1 MIMAQKVYYNGNV
14 VNPQTDYNA
23 VKNPNS
29 NGVLAQ
35 EVQSIVHSVTE
46 ETFTVDINYNRTI
59 ASNQLSATTTESED
73 AVYYAHTC
81 YFRAPSSDAKAKLVI
96 ICPGGGMG
104 AVSGYNYCNEGA
116 IFNAL
121 GYAVLSITGYSSAW
135 ATEHGVTRGAAPI
148 GSWYATEEVIKAYQY
163 VAEKYAWI
171 DKEAVFLTGES
182 QGGQVAENVAEMTNI
197 PFRAIALDA
206 PALSIENH
214 QMRLSSRT
222 AMINALYGMDGTYN
236 ADLCIGCDPY
246 TRNVSDSIGTTL
258 ANVTAKKYRN
268 TNAPT
273 LIIAGSSDSIVS
285 PNITKCYIRA
295 VMNAGGFLKFRYY
308 SGIGHGVVQYS
319 SVKGKVGMYDCTQG
333 MADILTWFARYGGY
347 SFTITEQE

>member
-1 MIMAQKVYYNGNV
+1 MAQKVYYNGNV

-29 NGVLAQ
+29 GGTLAQ
-35 EVQSIVHSVTE
+35 EFQSIVHPVTE

-59 ASNQLSATTTESED
+59 DSTQLSAVTPESED
-73 AVYYAHTC
+73 AVYYSHTC
-81 YFRAPSSDAKAKLVI
+81 YFRAPESGTKAKLVI
-96 ICPGGGMG
+96 ACPGGGG
-104 AVSGYNYCNEGA
+104 TAVDAYNYCNEGP
-116 IFNAL
+116 IWNYL
-121 GYAVLSITGYSSAW
+121 GYAVLGITGYSPVW
-135 ATEHGVTRGAAPI
+135 ATEQGVTSGAAPI
-148 GSWYATEEVIKAYQY
+148 GSWYATETVIKAYQY
-163 VAEKYAWI
+163 VIEKYAWI
-171 DKEAVFLTGES
+171 DRDAVFLYGES
-182 QGGQVAENVAEMTNI
+182 QGGHIAENVAEMTNI
-197 PFRAIALDA
+197 PFRAIVLDA

-222 AMINALYGMDGTYN
+222 AMIDALYGMNGIYN

-246 TRNVSDSIGTTL
+246 TRNVSGDIGTTL

-273 LIIAGSSDSIVS
+273 LIMIGSSDPLVS
-285 PNITKCYIRA
+285 PNITKCYVRA
-295 VMNAGGFLKFRYY
+295 VMNAGGFLKLRNY

-319 SVKGKVGMYDCTQG
+319 AVKGKIGMYDCTQG